1 MRRPVDIGAALLG
14 LDWTRSV
21 AALPDSLPSKSRE
34 AVILDG
40 SMAWGSL
47 YIIVRRGRLHREAWL
62 THLSPLFHQRQVTTC
77 DVLAFWAVGPGACG
91 LAVLHRRTQEAKST
105 LEGLAQRGRAAEML
119 EPEVRDAVGRKRPA
133 PRQSE
138 AQGQAAKNSAREEAW
153 PNVWAGAAHRRP
165 RLGGSCRSV
174 NLRCRLALPWPAWR
188 MLAGLPAGPP
198 RVLGS
203 LGEPEPPP
211 ASATARTISAGRLGR
226 GPGSPFLGPQPAR
239 TGPGGRGWPRA
250 NAAAGI
256 RTGARHCPPAQS
268 APTPA
273 QEACGVQDAVRH
285 DLCAGGGG
293 ARRRRRPC
301 WRRGAACCR
310 PTGTTMAHAAA
321 STSAAAAAASA
332 AAALAA
338 VCEVHALVAAA
349 TAAL

>member
-1 MRRPVDIGAALLG
+1 MESESELFGTSSPAPGGSARSAEATPAGTQACPSLAAAGPNDEVAAAALLTMHASASTASPHPPSSEVSREARHATWMAHEMKGRPLGYAMVSRHTIRQGVRLALRRPVDIGAALLG

-91 LAVLHRRTQEAKST
+91 LAVLHRRTQEAKSI

-153 PNVWAGAAHRRP
+153 PNVDEVGPGRMPPPESALAHAIALLHSQHLLLHKKHAA
-165 RLGGSCRSV
+165 S
-174 NLRCRLALPWPAWR
+174 R
-188 MLAGLPAGPP
+188 MLCAM
-198 RVLGS
+198 
-203 LGEPEPPP
+203 
-211 ASATARTISAGRLGR
+211 ISAR
-226 GPGSPFLGPQPAR
+226 
-239 TGPGGRGWPRA
+239 
-250 NAAAGI
+250 AAAG
-256 RTGARHCPPAQS
+256 
-268 APTPA
+268 
-273 QEACGVQDAVRH
+273 
-285 DLCAGGGG
+285 
-293 ARRRRRPC
+293 
-301 WRRGAACCR
+301 RGAAAG
-310 PTGTTMAHAAA
+310 PAGGVEPP
-321 STSAAAAAASA
+321 
-332 AAALAA
+332 A
-338 VCEVHALVAAA
+338 VVPQEPPWPMLQPQPQQQQQQPQQQQP
-349 TAAL
+349 